1 MPIESP
7 DVLDMLWVA
16 FMASGDEKYVIQV
29 ISVLPYSTVKGNI
42 PRLLVGGSARW
53 SLTSNAI
60 QHKRVLDIC
69 MSQLEKQPH
78 EVKEILSEVISA
90 ATKARMNSEA

>member
-1 MPIESP
+1 
-7 DVLDMLWVA
+7 
-16 FMASGDEKYVIQV
+16 MATGEEKYVIQV
-29 ISVLPYSTVKGNI
+29 ISVLPYSIIKGNI

-69 MSQLEKQPH
+69 MSQLDKQPK
-78 EVKEILSEVISA
+78 EVKEILSEVITE
-90 ATKARMNSEA
+90 ATKERMKNGV